1 MSLLKQ
7 INSPDD
13 LKKLDRE
20 QLPQLAQEIRE
31 EMLRVVSKNGGHLSS
46 NLGVVELTLVLHYL
60 FDTPKDRI
68 VWDTSNQTYTHKLLT
83 GRREQFHTLRQ
94 YGGISGFAKREE
106 SLYDTFNAG
115 HSGTG
120 ISAGVGVA
128 AARDHSQEDHKVIV
142 VVGDGA
148 LTAGMAFEGLNQAGA
163 LEQDLIVILN
173 DNEMSISKNVGA
185 ISSYLA
191 RIMTGKF
198 YTRVKEET
206 KTILKSIPKL
216 GEPILELVMRAEES
230 AKGLIVPGMLFEE
243 LGFLYVGPID
253 GQRFDHLFPTLEN
266 IKKLKGPI
274 LVHVVTKKGKGYEPA
289 EKDPIFFHIAS
300 PFNLETGE
308 VRKKSALPTYTH
320 IFADTLIQLAKE
332 DSRIIGITAAMAEGT
347 GLSKFAKAYP
357 DRFYDVGI
365 AEQHAVTFAA
375 GLAAQGYRP
384 VTAIY
389 STFLQR
395 AFDQIV
401 HDVAVQN
408 LPVIF
413 AIDRGGL
420 VAEDGTTHHGAFD
433 LSYLRHIPN
442 MVVMAPK
449 DENELQHMVKTA
461 IHRDGPTA
469 IRYSRGSA
477 LGVPLDPEIRTLEIG
492 KGEILVEGEDL
503 AIVAIGYG
511 VAPAL
516 QAAKLLEKEGIFA
529 TVVNARFVKP
539 LDKDL
544 MTSVVRKVK
553 NVLTVEENALM
564 GGFGSAV
571 LECLADEGL
580 LADLSVRRIGL
591 PDEFIGQ
598 GPQDV
603 LRQKHGITAENI
615 MEQAKSLLKG
625 NGHKKHKDFT
635 AAVTR
640 R

>member
-7 INSPDD
+7 INGPED
-13 LKKLDRE
+13 LKKLSRE
-20 QLPQLAQEIRE
+20 ELPTLAQEVRE
-31 EMLRVVSKNGGHLSS
+31 EILRVVSNNGGHLSS

-60 FDTPKDRI
+60 FDTPQDKI
-68 VWDTSNQTYTHKLLT
+68 IWDTSNQTYTHKLLT
-83 GRREQFHTLRQ
+83 GRREKFPTLRQ

-106 SLYDTFNAG
+106 SVYDTFNAG

-120 ISAGVGVA
+120 ISAGAGIT
-128 AARDHSQEDHKVIV
+128 AARDQGGKNHKVIV

-148 LTAGMAFEGLNQAGA
+148 LTAGMAYEGLNQAGA
-163 LEQDLIVILN
+163 LKQDLIVILN

-185 ISSYLA
+185 ISSYLS
-191 RIMTGKF
+191 RIMTGQF

-216 GEPILELVMRAEES
+216 GAPILELVKRAEES
-230 AKGLIVPGMLFEE
+230 AKGLIVPGLLFEE

-253 GQRFDHLFPTLEN
+253 GHRFDHLFPTLEN

-274 LVHVVTKKGKGYEPA
+274 LIHVLTKKGKGYEPA
-289 EKDPIFFHIAS
+289 EKDPIFFHIAP

-308 VRKKSALPTYTH
+308 VRKKSSHSTYTH
-320 IFADTLIQLAKE
+320 IFADTLIKLAKE
-332 DSRIIGITAAMAEGT
+332 DPRIIAITAAMAEGT
-347 GLSKFAKAYP
+347 GLAKFAKVFP
-357 DRFYDVGI
+357 ERFYDVGI

-375 GLAAQGYRP
+375 GLACEGYRP
-384 VTAIY
+384 VAAIY

-408 LPVIF
+408 LPVTF

-420 VAEDGTTHHGAFD
+420 VAEDGTTHHGALD
-433 LSYLRHIPN
+433 LSYLRHLPN
-442 MVVMAPK
+442 LVVMAPK
-449 DENELQHMVKTA
+449 DENELQHMIKTA
-461 IHRDGPTA
+461 INREGPTA
-469 IRYSRGSA
+469 VRYSRGSA
-477 LGVPLDPEIRTLEIG
+477 QGVPLDPEIRILEIG
-492 KGEILVEGEDL
+492 KGEALAEGEDL
-503 AIVAIGYG
+503 AIIAIGYG
-511 VAPAL
+511 VAPAVL
-516 QAAKLLEKEGIFA
+516 AAERLAKEGIFA

-539 LDKDL
+539 LDRDL
-544 MTSVVRKVK
+544 ITSVVRKTK
-553 NVLTVEENALM
+553 SVLTVEENALM

-580 LADLSVRRIGL
+580 LADLTVRRIGL

-598 GPQDV
+598 GPQEM

-615 MEQAKSLLKG
+615 VEQAKAMLKG
-625 NGHKKHKDFT
+625 NGNKKHKGL
-635 AAVTR
+635 AVATR
-640 R
+640 Q